1 MRKVVLTY
9 GLIAGVIVSLLIVV
23 TWSLVS
29 PESNY
34 AMSMLLGYANMLV
47 SLSMIFFAI
56 KSYRDNYLGGSITW
70 GRGFM
75 VGLYVS
81 IVASILYVIGWKI
94 FSSLAMP
101 DFWDQYAKH
110 SMAALTKRGASAAEI
125 AENAKQMEYYKHMP
139 ALVEWGMTF
148 LEIFPVG
155 LVISAISALI
165 LRRKAATSAIPAT
178 A

>member
-9 GLIAGVIVSLLIVV
+9 GLIAGLIVSLLVVV
-23 TWSLVS
+23 TWSLV
-29 PESNY
+29 PYESDM
-34 AMSMLLGYANMLV
+34 AMSMLLGYANMLIA
-47 SLSMIFFAI
+47 LSMIFFAI
-56 KSYRDNYLGGSITW
+56 RNYRDNYLGGTITW

-94 FSSLAMP
+94 FSSIAMP
-101 DFWDQYAKH
+101 DFWETYGKH
-110 SMAALTKRGASAAEI
+110 TLEGMVKRGASAAEI
-125 AENAKQMEYYKHMP
+125 AETTKQIEYYKHMP

-155 LVISAISALI
+155 LIISAISALI
-165 LRRKAATSAIPAT
+165 LSRKPNVQAAMA
-178 A
+178 